1 MLCIQT
7 IKWININKQNHKIFC
22 CLTGCYFTKFTRDMC
37 AELNIRGWVKNSK
50 NGTIL
55 GKMQGT
61 KPEIQKM

>member
-1 MLCIQT
+1 
-7 IKWININKQNHKIFC
+7 
-22 CLTGCYFTKFTRDMC
+22 MC

-61 KPEIQKM
+61 KAEIHKM